1 MYFPFAVLKGSCPSL
16 HVAVAF
22 IRISLAEGGH
32 RHRLLVADVGADE
45 VG

>member
-32 RHRLLVADVGADE
+32 LGYFVADVGADE